1 MKYAFPQEVLLMFFH
16 ASPVPHLKNL
26 TPHISNHGT
35 PLIYF
40 STKRENILVYLSNAV
55 EKCCRESGF
64 HHDGPWKKWGS
75 YGFTKDGILVLEE
88 YYPDATAETY
98 RSVSGYIYSTEN
110 VKDAISLPDIPFTF
124 TTSAPTIVNECEYV
138 PDAYE
143 ALLRAEAEGRI
154 ILHSFSQNSREK
166 LEWIY
171 RSVQSEYAQSA
182 SSPDYQFFLKAKFPH
197 LF

>member
-1 MKYAFPQEVLLMFFH
+1 MFFH
-16 ASPVPHLKNL
+16 ASPVSNLKRL

-40 STKRENILVYLSNAV
+40 STKRENALVYLSNAV

-64 HHDGPWKKWGS
+64 YHEKPWKKWGS

-88 YYPDATAETY
+88 YYPDATIETY
-98 RSVSGYIYSTEN
+98 QSVSGYIYSAKTIR
-110 VKDAISLPDIPFTF
+110 DAIPLSDIPFTF
-124 TTSAPTIVNECEYV
+124 TTSAPASIDECEYV

-143 ALLRAEAEGRI
+143 ALLKAESEGRL
-154 ILHSFSQNSREK
+154 ILHSFAQNSRKK
-166 LEWIY
+166 LEWIC
-171 RSVQSEYAQSA
+171 RSVKSEYAQA
-182 SSPDYQFFLKAKFPH
+182 EGCPDYQFFLRSKFPN